1 MTERIYFKRYDS
13 AGKFPDGRVKLD
25 VHFKDSKGNMYI
37 WTPDW
42 QKGIRALFLEAYG
55 VERLNRLKGL
65 QVEEFKQTAREV
77 SSEVEIES
85 YDELDGVLER
95 LEQGKVVISYFI
107 REAIEE
113 AVALDLIST
122 PSDIESCREETK
134 VPVSIEFRA
143 KIMEEAKN
151 LLNWIKCYKGRS
163 GKWIIVN
170 GELFDVE
177 WEEKIPLPEK

>member
-25 VHFKDSKGNMYI
+25 VHFKDSKGSMYI

-42 QKGIRALFLEAYG
+42 QKGIRALFLEAYR
-55 VERLNRLKGL
+55 VERLNKLKGL

-85 YDELDGVLER
+85 YDEVIGGLDKLEKGKFLIGDYIRNEEGYITNVLEER
-95 LEQGKVVISYFI
+95 YIPLS
-107 REAIEE
+107 
-113 AVALDLIST
+113 L
-122 PSDIESCREETK
+122 
-134 VPVSIEFRA
+134 EFRA
-143 KIMEEAKN
+143 KIMGEARSF
-151 LLNWIKCYKGRS
+151 LNWIKRYKGVY

-170 GELFDVE
+170 EELFDVE
-177 WEEKIPLPEK
+177 WIDKIPLPEK